1 MKYFLT
7 NLIFLIPLAI
17 ISQANISGIVLEK
30 SSTESEIVL
39 PGANVYWMDTTE
51 GVVTNL
57 DGDQIST
64 RLQPSLA
71 VNTRRYSV

>member
-39 PGANVYWMDTTE
+39 PGANV
-51 GVVTNL
+51 
-57 DGDQIST
+57 
-64 RLQPSLA
+64 
-71 VNTRRYSV
+71 